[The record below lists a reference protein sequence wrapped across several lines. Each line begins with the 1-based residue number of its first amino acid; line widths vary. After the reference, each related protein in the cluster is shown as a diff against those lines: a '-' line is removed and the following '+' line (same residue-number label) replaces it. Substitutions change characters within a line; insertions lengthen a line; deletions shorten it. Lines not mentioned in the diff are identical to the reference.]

1 MSGTS
6 SGPSATVRAAG
17 IVLGAGSGTR
27 VGASLNKVFL
37 PLAGRRVL
45 AWSLLAFARVPA
57 IRRLLLVVRDGDQDL
72 ADEMIDRE
80 VAPAI
85 GAARSVEVITGG
97 STRHE
102 SELFALRHLAADIAA
117 DRVDTVLIHD
127 GARPIIGPVLVRR
140 LLDEVAVTGAV
151 YPGLEDDQICATGE
165 DGHLV
170 VEPTARYVRAQ
181 TPQVF
186 SAAPL
191 LQAYEQAFRDGF
203 DTTDTVSCW
212 NAYQPTLSSWIPGD
226 VRNIKITYPD
236 DLVDAERM
244 LRATGFQVQ

>member
-1 MSGTS
+1 MSGS
-6 SGPSATVRAAG
+6 ASGPSTTVRAAG

-57 IRRLLLVVRDGDQDL
+57 IGRLLLVVRDGDQDL

-85 GAARSVEVITGG
+85 GSRTVEVITGG

-102 SELFALRHLAADIAA
+102 SELRALRHLAADIAA
-117 DRVDTVLIHD
+117 ERVDTVLIHD
-127 GARPIIGPVLVRR
+127 GARPIIGPSLVRR
-140 LLDEVAVTGAV
+140 LLDEVTASGAV
-151 YPGLEDDQICATGE
+151 YPGLEDDQICATGD

-170 VEPTARYVRAQ
+170 VDPTARYVRAQ

-186 SAAPL
+186 TAAPL
-191 LQAYEQAFRDGF
+191 LEAYERAFTDGF

-236 DLVDAERM
+236 DLVDAERI
-244 LRATGFQVQ
+244 LRATGFGVQ

>member
-1 MSGTS
+1 MSGS
-6 SGPSATVRAAG
+6 ASGHPVPVRAAG

-45 AWSLLAFARVPA
+45 AWSLLAFARVPS

-85 GAARSVEVITGG
+85 GNGRVVEVITGG
-97 STRHE
+97 HTRHE
-102 SELFALRHLAADIAA
+102 SELLALRHLATDIAR

-127 GARPIIGPVLVRR
+127 GARPIIGPSLLQR
-140 LLDEVAVTGAV
+140 LLAEVAVTGAV
-151 YPGLEDDQICATGE
+151 YPGLEDDQICATDD
-165 DGHLV
+165 DGRLAV
-170 VEPTARYVRAQ
+170 RPAARYVRAQ

-186 SAAPL
+186 TAAPL
-191 LQAYEQAFRDGF
+191 LRAYEQAFVDGF

-236 DLVDAERM
+236 DLVDAERI